1 MKPEMTGMI
10 IGKSLIVGVAFAT
23 LVAAPAMAAT
33 APHITS
39 VSSIDQLWVPDR
51 PFDESSDADAAVDA
65 AFAQARAEHKLVLI
79 NLGANWCADCRI
91 LAGVMALHDLKP
103 FVESH
108 YVVVDVD
115 VGRINRNLQIPAR
128 FGLTGRPE
136 AVPCIL
142 VVNPNGQLLDR
153 DHTEALENMRALT
166 PQAVA
171 DWLAQWPD

>member
-1 MKPEMTGMI
+1 MI
-10 IGKSLIVGVAFAT
+10 GRRFLITAAAFAILAT
-23 LVAAPAMAAT
+23 TPAVAAN
-33 APHITS
+33 APRITS

-65 AFAQARAEHKLVLI
+65 AFVQARAEQKLVLI

-91 LAGVMALHDLKP
+91 LAGIMALRDLKP

-128 FGLTGRPE
+128 FGITKRPE

-142 VVNPNGQLLDR
+142 VVDPDGTLVDR
-153 DHTEALENMRALT
+153 DHTEALEDMRAMT

>member
-1 MKPEMTGMI
+1 MI
-10 IGKSLIVGVAFAT
+10 GRRFLITAAAFAILAT
-23 LVAAPAMAAT
+23 TPAVAAN
-33 APHITS
+33 APRITS

-65 AFAQARAEHKLVLI
+65 AFVQARAEQKLVLI

-91 LAGVMALHDLKP
+91 LAGIMALRDLKP

-128 FGLTGRPE
+128 FGIKERPE

-142 VVNPNGQLLDR
+142 VVDPDGTLVDR
-153 DHTEALENMRALT
+153 DHIEALEDMRAMT

>member
-1 MKPEMTGMI
+1 MI
-10 IGKSLIVGVAFAT
+10 PGKIFIL
-23 LVAAPAMAAT
+23 AAALAAMAVMPALAAT
-33 APHITS
+33 APRITS
-39 VSSIDQLWVPDR
+39 ISSIDQLWVPDR
-51 PFDESSDADAAVDA
+51 PFDENSDVDAAVDA
-65 AFAQARAEHKLVLI
+65 AFVRARTEHKLVLI

-142 VVNPNGQLLDR
+142 VVDPNGQLLDR

>member
-1 MKPEMTGMI
+1 MSK
-10 IGKSLIVGVAFAT
+10 LIPGRLAILAALAV
-23 LVAAPAMAAT
+23 LVAAPTAAAT
-33 APHITS
+33 APRIAS

-51 PFDESSDADAAVDA
+51 PFDERSDADAAVDA

-79 NLGANWCADCRI
+79 NLGANWCADCKI
-91 LAGVMALHDLKP
+91 LAGIMALPDLKP
-103 FVESH
+103 FVQAH

-128 FGLTGRPE
+128 FGLAGRPE

-142 VVNPNGQLLDR
+142 IADSDGRLLDR
-153 DHTEALENMRALT
+153 GRTEALEDMRALT

-171 DWLAQWPD
+171 DWLAQWPQ

>member
-1 MKPEMTGMI
+1 MTI
-10 IGKSLIVGVAFAT
+10 VKSLI
-23 LVAAPAMAAT
+23 AAVTFSALLALPADAAT
-33 APHITS
+33 TPPRITS
-39 VSSIDQLWVPDR
+39 ISSIDQLWVPDR
-51 PFDESSDADAAVDA
+51 PFDESSNADAAVDA

-91 LAGVMALHDLKP
+91 LAGVMALRDLKP

-115 VGRINRNLQIPAR
+115 VGRLNRNLQIPRR
-128 FGLTGRPE
+128 FGLEARPE

-142 VVNPNGQLLDR
+142 IVDSDGTLIDR
-153 DHTEALENMRALT
+153 DHVEALEDMRKLT

>member
-1 MKPEMTGMI
+1 MI
-10 IGKSLIVGVAFAT
+10 PGKIFIL
-23 LVAAPAMAAT
+23 AAALAAMAVMPALAAT
-33 APHITS
+33 APRITS
-39 VSSIDQLWVPDR
+39 ISSIDQLWVPDR
-51 PFDESSDADAAVDA
+51 PFDENSDADAAVDA
-65 AFAQARAEHKLVLI
+65 AFVRARTEHKLVLI

-142 VVNPNGQLLDR
+142 VVDPNGQLLDR

>member
-1 MKPEMTGMI
+1 VQTMI
-10 IGKSLIVGVAFAT
+10 SRKFLIAAAT
-23 LVAAPAMAAT
+23 LATLAAMPANAAT
-33 APHITS
+33 APRITS
-39 VSSIDQLWVPDR
+39 ISSIDQLWVPDR
-51 PFDESSDADAAVDA
+51 PFHESISADAAVDA
-65 AFAQARAEHKLVLI
+65 ALAQARAEHKLVLI

-91 LAGVMALHDLKP
+91 LAGVMALRDLKP
-103 FVESH
+103 FVELH

-142 VVNPNGQLLDR
+142 IVNPDGRLLDR
-153 DHTEALENMRALT
+153 DHVEALEDMRALT

>member
-1 MKPEMTGMI
+1 MI
-10 IGKSLIVGVAFAT
+10 PGKALTLAT
-23 LVAAPAMAAT
+23 ALVAVAAMPSFAAT
-33 APHITS
+33 APRITS
-39 VSSIDQLWVPDR
+39 ISSIDQLWVPDR

-65 AFAQARAEHKLVLI
+65 AFARARAEHKLVLI

-91 LAGVMALHDLKP
+91 LAGVMALRDLKP
-103 FVESH
+103 FVEQH

-128 FGLTGRPE
+128 FGIKERPE

-142 VVNPNGQLLDR
+142 VVDPDGTLVDR
-153 DHTEALENMRALT
+153 DHIEALEDMRSMT

>member
-1 MKPEMTGMI
+1 MSNTMGQK
-10 IGKSLIVGVAFAT
+10 F
-23 LVAAPAMAAT
+23 LVAAAALAAFAAMPGMAAT
-33 APHITS
+33 APRITS

-65 AFAQARAEHKLVLI
+65 AFVQARAEHKLVLI

-91 LAGVMALHDLKP
+91 LAGIMALPDLKP
-103 FVESH
+103 FVQAH

-115 VGRINRNLQIPAR
+115 VGRLNRNLQIPAR
-128 FGLTGRPE
+128 FGIKRRPE

-142 VVNPNGQLLDR
+142 VADPDGMLVDR
-153 DHTEALENMRALT
+153 DHIEALEDMRALT

>member
-1 MKPEMTGMI
+1 MI
-10 IGKSLIVGVAFAT
+10 PGKIFIL
-23 LVAAPAMAAT
+23 AAALAAMAVMPALAAT
-33 APHITS
+33 APRITS
-39 VSSIDQLWVPDR
+39 ISSIDQLWVPDR
-51 PFDESSDADAAVDA
+51 PFDENSDVDAAVDA
-65 AFAQARAEHKLVLI
+65 AFVRARTEHKLVLI

-142 VVNPNGQLLDR
+142 VVDPNGQLLDR

-171 DWLAQWPD
+171 DWLAQWLD

>member
-1 MKPEMTGMI
+1 MKVRTMMP
-10 IGKSLIVGVAFAT
+10 GKSLIAAAT
-23 LVAAPAMAAT
+23 LATLTAMPATAAT

-39 VSSIDQLWVPDR
+39 ATSIDQLWVPDR
-51 PFDESSDADAAVDA
+51 PFDEDVNADAAVDA
-65 AFAQARAEHKLVLI
+65 ALAQARAEHKLVLI

-91 LAGVMALHDLKP
+91 LAGVMALRDLKP

-128 FGLTGRPE
+128 FGLAGRPE

-142 VVNPNGQLLDR
+142 IVDPDDQLLDR
-153 DHTEALENMRALT
+153 DHTEALEDMRALT

>member
-1 MKPEMTGMI
+1 MI
-10 IGKSLIVGVAFAT
+10 PGKSLILATALAT
-23 LVAAPAMAAT
+23 LAAMPALAAT
-33 APHITS
+33 PPRITS
-39 VSSIDQLWVPDR
+39 ISSIDQLWVPDR

-65 AFAQARAEHKLVLI
+65 AFARARAEHKLVLI

-91 LAGVMALHDLKP
+91 LAGVMALRDLKP

-128 FGLTGRPE
+128 FGITKRPE

-142 VVNPNGQLLDR
+142 VVDPDGTLVDR
-153 DHTEALENMRALT
+153 DHTEALEDMRAMT

>member
-1 MKPEMTGMI
+1 
-10 IGKSLIVGVAFAT
+10 LLA
-23 LVAAPAMAAT
+23 LPADAAT
-33 APHITS
+33 TPPRITS
-39 VSSIDQLWVPDR
+39 ISSIDQLWVPDR
-51 PFDESSDADAAVDA
+51 PFDESSNADAAVDA

-91 LAGVMALHDLKP
+91 LAGVMALRDLKP

-115 VGRINRNLQIPAR
+115 VGRLNRNLQIPRR
-128 FGLTGRPE
+128 FGLEARPE

-142 VVNPNGQLLDR
+142 IVDSDGTLIDR
-153 DHTEALENMRALT
+153 DHVEALEDMRKLT

>member
-1 MKPEMTGMI
+1 MAP
-10 IGKSLIVGVAFAT
+10 GKSVIVAT
-23 LVAAPAMAAT
+23 ALAALSALPTAAAT
-33 APHITS
+33 APRITS
-39 VSSIDQLWVPDR
+39 VTSIGQLWVPDR
-51 PFDESSDADAAVDA
+51 PFDESVNADAAVDA

-91 LAGVMALHDLKP
+91 LAGVMALRDLKP
-103 FVESH
+103 FVDSY

-115 VGRINRNLQIPAR
+115 VGRIDRNLQIPAR
-128 FGLTGRPE
+128 FGLRGRPE

-142 VVNPNGQLLDR
+142 IADADGYLLDR
-153 DHTEALENMRALT
+153 DHTETLDDMYNLT